1 MSEYGFLSVF
11 LVGLLGGT
19 HCAGMCG
26 GIVTALAMQ
35 LSPERAR
42 WPYHFAYNSGR
53 ILSYGIAGALVG
65 ALGASSL
72 LFGAVLPVREALYV
86 LANLMLVALGLYLSG
101 VWQGLARLERAGA
114 VVWQR
119 LQPYSKKLLPVDSP
133 PKAFV
138 MGTLWGWLPCGL
150 VYSVLFT
157 ALMSGSVQR
166 GAGLMLAFGLGT
178 LPNLMAMGIFAARLK
193 PLLQRNAVRLAAG
206 LGVIAF
212 GIIGLV
218 RAATYPYGFAEF
230 CRVYT

>member
-26 GIVTALAMQ
+26 GIVTALSLQ
-35 LSPERAR
+35 LPREGAQ
-42 WPYHFAYNSGR
+42 WPYHLAYNSGR
-53 ILSYGIAGALVG
+53 ILSYGSAGALVG
-65 ALGASSL
+65 AVGASSL
-72 LFGAVLPVREALYV
+72 LFGTVLPVREALYV

-101 VWQGLARLERAGA
+101 IWQGIARLEKAGA
-114 VVWQR
+114 VIWQR
-119 LQPYSKKLLPVDSP
+119 IQPYSKKLLPVDSP

-166 GAGLMLAFGLGT
+166 GAGLMFAFGLGT
-178 LPNLMAMGIFAARLK
+178 LPNLMTMGIFAVRLQ
-193 PLLQRNAVRLAAG
+193 PLLQRRPVRVAAG
-206 LGVIAF
+206 LAVIAF
-212 GIIGLV
+212 GILGLV
-218 RAATYPYGFAEF
+218 RAATHPYGFSDF
-230 CRVYT
+230 CRI